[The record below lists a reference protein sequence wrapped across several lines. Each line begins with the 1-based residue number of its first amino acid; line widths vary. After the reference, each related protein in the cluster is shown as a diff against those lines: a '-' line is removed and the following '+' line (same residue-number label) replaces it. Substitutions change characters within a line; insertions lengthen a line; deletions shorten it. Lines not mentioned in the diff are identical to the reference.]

1 MNQPSENQASERPS
15 APLDATDME
24 LLRSFEPVVLF
35 TRGEQFYPVDVDH
48 YVDESSLW
56 EHSPDGRDHL
66 LVKQGELTLEK
77 LTEPRSADFGTIR
90 YIRFVENLSL
100 VEAAQVLAQ
109 QVILRNR
116 LGNRFHAGIG
126 RLARGG
132 FLPRLVDGVFSLSFL
147 LRGRVSAATAAAAEL
162 DYNEMFSE
170 EKKYTYYGR
179 VVRQN
184 GWTILQ
190 YWFFYCFN
198 SWRSGFHGVNDHE
211 SDWEMA
217 NIYLY
222 EEDGKLVPEWAAFAS
237 HDFKGADLR
246 RRWDDEEE
254 LKKIEGHP
262 IIFAGAGSHAS
273 YFHRGEYQAQVS
285 LPLPNW
291 LYGLFKLW
299 NKFWTETLGQP
310 PIDSFHIPFVDY
322 ARGDGIGIGPTRRR
336 VWTPVE
342 IGEHTPWV
350 SQYRGLWGLFARDP
364 ISGEN
369 APAGPMYNRD
379 GTPRGAWY
387 DPLGF
392 AGLDKVPPPSQ
403 AADLLASDLKK
414 IVERQEELNQATPE
428 KAAQLQ
434 TLGIKLDSME
444 CHPHLARQHGA
455 LEKEVNSLSAE
466 VRGLRREYS
475 DNNALFH
482 SLSQQLADLRAG
494 KKENPRQHIQNMA
507 VPDDPSQVLRFDR
520 AAETWAATSL
530 SLLLFAI
537 AALIVFAPRFVWLWL
552 AIIVILFLVIE
563 SILRGAFIE
572 TVAKVTV
579 WLALITAVI
588 LFFHFWK
595 WIIVSA
601 LVIMGVS
608 LMYQRLRELT

>member
-1 MNQPSENQASERPS
+1 MNQPLERPS
-15 APLDATDME
+15 APLNATDME
-24 LLRSFEPVVLF
+24 LLRAFEPVALF
-35 TRGEQFYPVDVDH
+35 TRGEQFFPTDVDH
-48 YVDESSLW
+48 YVAQSSLW
-56 EHSPDGRDHL
+56 EHTPEGRDRL
-66 LVKQGELTLEK
+66 LVKQDELTLQK
-77 LTEPRSADFGTIR
+77 LTETRPAEFGTIR
-90 YIRFVENLSL
+90 YIRFIESLSL
-100 VEAAQVLAQ
+100 VEAAQVLAD

-132 FLPRLVDGVFSLSFL
+132 FLPRLVDALFSLSFL
-147 LRGRVSAATAAAAEL
+147 LRGRVSAATAAAAEI
-162 DYNEMFSE
+162 DYNEVLSE

-190 YWFFYCFN
+190 YWFFYYFN

-222 EEDGKLVPEWAAFAS
+222 EEDGKLVPEWVAYAS
-237 HDFKGADLR
+237 HDFHGDDLR
-246 RRWDDEEE
+246 RRWDDDEE

-262 IIFAGAGSHAS
+262 IIFIGAGSHAS
-273 YFHRGEYQAQVS
+273 YFHRGEYQAEVF

-291 LYGLFKLW
+291 VGGLIKTW

-310 PIDSFHIPFVDY
+310 PVEPFHIPFVDY
-322 ARGDGIGIGPTRRR
+322 ARGDGIGVGPTRHR
-336 VWTPVE
+336 VWSPVLIDE
-342 IGEHTPWV
+342 STPWV

-403 AADLLASDLKK
+403 AVGMLTQDLEK
-414 IVERQEELNQATPE
+414 ISERQEDLLKEIPD

-455 LEKEVNSLSAE
+455 LEKETNSLSAE
-466 VRGLRREYS
+466 VRGLRREFS
-475 DNNALFH
+475 DNADLFH
-482 SLSQQLADLRAG
+482 GLSQRLVELKAG
-494 KKENPRQHIQNMA
+494 DKGDPRQHLKHMA
-507 VPDDPSQVLRFDR
+507 VPDDPTEVLRFDR

-537 AALIVFAPRFVWLWL
+537 AGLIFFAPSFVFIWL
-552 AIIVILFLVIE
+552 AVIFILFVVIE
-563 SILRGAFIE
+563 SILRGAFVQ
-572 TVAKVTV
+572 TVAKVTI

-595 WIIVSA
+595 WIIVGV
-601 LVIMGVS
+601 LVIMGGI